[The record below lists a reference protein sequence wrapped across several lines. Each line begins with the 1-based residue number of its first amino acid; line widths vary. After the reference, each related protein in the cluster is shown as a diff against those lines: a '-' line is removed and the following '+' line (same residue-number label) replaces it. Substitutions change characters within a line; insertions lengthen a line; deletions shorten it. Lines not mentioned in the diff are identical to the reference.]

1 MATPCHD
8 GETNPGQRPKKNIRR
23 LYFVSRI
30 ICCFAQLS
38 SAQVQAGDFIMEMF
52 EYSDPAGAKSVPN
65 TQPLVAA
72 LAEFGAEDWAAL
84 REFAA
89 ERRYMKGATI
99 LPAADAPPALNIV
112 TEGAV
117 QVNGG
122 AGETTLAAGGMFGV
136 SRFLDPNL
144 PDVTAATPSGAVVL
158 MLTQPGLNRLAA
170 WRPRTGILLLGAL
183 GALLSRQWRDAGR
196 SF

>member
-1 MATPCHD
+1 
-8 GETNPGQRPKKNIRR
+8 
-23 LYFVSRI
+23 
-30 ICCFAQLS
+30 LS
-38 SAQVQAGDFIMEMF
+38 EPLVQAGDFIMEMF
-52 EYSDPAGAKSVPN
+52 EYDDPAGAKNVAA
-65 TQPLVAA
+65 TQPLVAG
-72 LAEFGAEDWAAL
+72 LAEFGPEDWDAL

-99 LPAADAPPALNIV
+99 LPAGDAPPALNII

-122 AGETTLAAGGMFGV
+122 AGEATLAAGSMFGI

-144 PDVTAATPSGAVVL
+144 PDVTAATATGAAVL
-158 MLTQPGLNRLAA
+158 MLTQPGLNRMAA
-170 WRPRTGILLLGAL
+170 WRPRSGILLLGAL